1 MSTPP
6 DRNSPA
12 PHFIG
17 DDLALDFI
25 NSAYG
30 VGEARHDHFQNVE
43 GLYDWLSA
51 AGLPVSP
58 LAGKDEPDALL
69 SSARILRDNAR
80 DLVALRKRGEHGD
93 AEPLNAVLGQSSA
106 YRQLNWSA
114 GKAPSLVDHQR
125 ADSILSALL
134 PVAEAIAALLVTADF
149 SLVRECESDDCT
161 LWFHDR
167 TKSHHRRWC
176 SQAMCGN
183 RMKVAAFRAR
193 KRG

>member
-1 MSTPP
+1 MKTPT
-6 DRNSPA
+6 DHNSPA
-12 PHFIG
+12 PHFVG

-25 NSAYG
+25 NSSYG
-30 VGEARHDHFQNVE
+30 VGEARHDHFQTVQ

-51 AGLPVSP
+51 AGLPTAP
-58 LAGKDEPDALL
+58 LTGEEPDTLL
-69 SSARILRDNAR
+69 ASARVLRDNAR
-80 DLVALRKRGEHGD
+80 DLVALRKRGEHGN
-93 AEPLNAVLGQSSA
+93 AEPLNTVLAQSSA
-106 YRQLNWSA
+106 YRQLDWST
-114 GKAPSLVDHQR
+114 GEAPALIDRQR
-125 ADSILSALL
+125 ADGPVAALL
-134 PVAEAIAALLVTADF
+134 PVAEAIASLLVKADF
-149 SLVRECESDDCT
+149 NLVRQCESDDCT